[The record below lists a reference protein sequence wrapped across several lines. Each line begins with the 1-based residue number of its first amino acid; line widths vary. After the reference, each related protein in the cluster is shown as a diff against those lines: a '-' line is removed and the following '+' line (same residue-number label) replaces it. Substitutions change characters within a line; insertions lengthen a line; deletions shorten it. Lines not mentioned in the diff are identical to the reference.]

1 MAKKKAEGR
10 GPTGARL
17 ETVRLADLVP
27 HPKQAKYFP
36 DRDDTGYA
44 ALKADI
50 QAHGVREPIQVLPLA
65 KRRGKFLIVAGHT
78 RCRVLKELGHETVA
92 ARVRYDLRDA
102 TPGDVERLLITDNT
116 VRRQMAT
123 LDVARAEIR
132 LYEIEYKKK
141 YGYVPSDPLRN
152 EKLRARIGRIVG
164 MSGRNLNR
172 YFNVLESPPEILA
185 ACLKGRI
192 RLVDA
197 SRVVTLPPDRQKEFA
212 ARLAGGEC
220 PKVLVAS
227 FFRPRPP
234 RRVKAAAAVAALVR
248 HLAAAHA
255 TLDGRVE
262 AMLARPDEGYVNA
275 LRQGDALIKKLL
287 AKYGPT
293 EE

>member
-10 GPTGARL
+10 GPTGTRL

-36 DRDDTGYA
+36 DRDDTRYA

-50 QAHGVREPIQVLPLA
+50 QAHGVREPVQVLPLA
-65 KRRGKFLIVAGHT
+65 KRRGKFMIVAGHT

-92 ARVRYDLRDA
+92 ARVRYDLRGA
-102 TPGDVERLLITDNT
+102 TPGDVEHLLITDNT

-123 LDVARAEIR
+123 LDLALAEIR
-132 LYEIEYKKK
+132 LYEIEHKKK
-141 YGYVPSDPLRN
+141 RGYVPSNPLRD

-172 YFNVLESPPEILA
+172 YFNVLRVAPEIQA
-185 ACLKGRI
+185 AFQGGRLK
-192 RLVDA
+192 LVDA
-197 SRVVTLPPDRQKEFA
+197 SRVVTLPPEAQARFA
-212 ARLAGGEC
+212 ARLTSGEC
-220 PKVLVAS
+220 PKAVLAS
-227 FFRPRPP
+227 LFRPRPP